1 MTMVDPFLRDNLR
14 PGHGI
19 GAFPERRPRGGSTA
33 GWHKRKRCSLC
44 MAAVWVMMLSPSIQ
58 SRAHIWRFPMTCL
71 RSPSLRKRQFHGQV
85 GTTSCEPGGCRS
97 VRLRSFGAD
106 GRTSRRLPDMPTP
119 KKGSDA
125 ERLRGTLKLTRR
137 RKCGMPNV
145 GVRRCS
151 RLARCS
157 SAFAKRAT
165 TSSTL
170 VAPLR
175 RRYHFARRS
184 HTLKI
189 SPTSPVRGVGM
200 TTGRLQTRPD
210 PQNAGTNI

>member
-1 MTMVDPFLRDNLR
+1 MFAL
-14 PGHGI
+14 H
-19 GAFPERRPRGGSTA
+19 GGSMGHDAFAFDPISNSYLEVSDDLHIRTPYS
-33 GWHKRKRCSLC
+33 K
-44 MAAVWVMMLSPSIQ
+44 AVLEEL
-58 SRAHIWRFPMTCL
+58 RAIPW
-71 RSPSLRKRQFHGQV
+71 QV
-85 GTTSCEPGGCRS
+85 GTTTCEPGGCRS

-106 GRTSRRLPDMPTP
+106 GRTLRRLPDMPTP

-125 ERLRGTLKLTRR
+125 ERPRGTLKLTRR
-137 RKCGMPNV
+137 RKCGMRNV

-175 RRYHFARRS
+175 RRYHFARRN
-184 HTLKI
+184 HTLKV

-210 PQNAGTNI
+210 RQNAGTNI